1 LGTLLAALRG
11 RSLPILVSDYE
22 DANPHTPAENAGL
35 GPEKSEDEMNSS
47 AYHQPIS
54 WNTLEIVSRQVAA
67 DKFNRLYNQARVAN
81 LWNHLAGKPNT
92 LLPFEPVRSQLNG
105 VTGIDRGVTEIP
117 VESIAGSVN
126 RSAEYDRQFRPLNP
140 ALKNRWINVH
150 ILSEYLGWEPIVV
163 HKIGEVYFVE
173 DGHHRVSVAR
183 YSGMDY
189 IEAQVYEYQLPA
201 ESGRKRRNR
210 LLRPIRAFGGA

>member
-1 LGTLLAALRG
+1 
-11 RSLPILVSDYE
+11 
-22 DANPHTPAENAGL
+22 
-35 GPEKSEDEMNSS
+35 MNSL
-47 AYHQPIS
+47 ANYKPFS

-67 DKFNRLYNQARVAN
+67 DKFDRLNLQARLASLWNRLT
-81 LWNHLAGKPNT
+81 GKPNT
-92 LLPFEPVRSQLNG
+92 LLPFEPVRSELNG

-117 VESIAGSVN
+117 VGSIAGSVN

-140 ALKNRWINVH
+140 ALKDRWINVH

-183 YSGMDY
+183 YLGLDY
-189 IEAQVYEYQLPA
+189 IEAQVYEYRLPA
-201 ESGRKRRNR
+201 QSGKVKRDR
-210 LLRPIRAFGGA
+210 LPRPVGAFGSA